1 MEPYRMKRI
10 DRSFTL
16 FFVLA
21 ALAVAVAPGCAA
33 RRARSTDLADPT
45 LKDAGL
51 ARYWT
56 AEVPIPSDDTLADV
70 YLVDDTLYLY
80 TLNGIV
86 FAVQADTGLIRWGKK
101 LSAHNFSIQ
110 KPGHI
115 TGTPGYSLAAF
126 VTPGGTHILDR
137 YSGETIASFP
147 SDFAVGGSPVGAGD
161 TLFMGSADGNVYAV
175 VWHTAGSHKTIQWWT
190 VRAGGPVTTTPILY
204 GGDRL
209 IVASQGGQVF
219 SFFAEDKAL
228 VWSQKTG
235 GAVLGNPVL
244 DGDEVVVASTD
255 RSIYK
260 FDAENGNLLWRYRT
274 DSPLADSPVVV
285 DDTVY
290 QYSSRQGLLAL
301 DADTGREKWRAPRA
315 RSFVAQ
321 VEDRVAV
328 WDGRNEVLL
337 LDRVSGEIMAQIP
350 VPLRAE
356 VVTNTLH
363 DAIYFVGPHGRV
375 ECVRPRGVP
384 YLHPSKIASARARLN
399 RSPQSRG
406 ADSALDKPSGERGD
420 SRSNDPFRSRRDVAQ
435 QP

>member
-1 MEPYRMKRI
+1 MKRI

-21 ALAVAVAPGCAA
+21 TLVVVAAPGCAA
-33 RRARSTDLADPT
+33 RRARSPDLADPT

-56 AEVPIPSDDTLADV
+56 ADVPIPSGDSLAKV

-101 LSAHNFSIQ
+101 LSARNLSIQ

-115 TGTPGYSLAAF
+115 TATPGYSLAAF
-126 VTPGGTHILDR
+126 VTPGGTQILDR
-137 YSGETIASFP
+137 YTGETIASFP
-147 SDFAVGGSPVGAGD
+147 NEFAVGGAPVGVGD
-161 TLFMGSADGNVYAV
+161 TLFMGSADGNVYAL
-175 VWHTAGSHKTIQWWT
+175 VWHTAGSGETIQWWT
-190 VRAGGPVTTTPILY
+190 VRAGGPVTAAPILY

-209 IVASQGGQVF
+209 IVASQGGHVF
-219 SFFAEDKAL
+219 SFFANDKAL
-228 VWSQKTG
+228 VWSRKTG
-235 GAVLGNPVL
+235 GAVLGDPVL

-260 FDAENGNLLWRYRT
+260 FDAENGSLLWRHRT

-285 DDTVY
+285 DHAIY

-301 DADTGREKWRAPRA
+301 DADTGREKWRAPHA
-315 RSFVAQ
+315 KYFVAQ

-328 WDGRNEVLL
+328 WDGRGEVLL
-337 LDRVSGEIMAQIP
+337 LDRNSGEIMAEIP
-350 VPLRAE
+350 VPIRAE

-363 DAIYFVGPHGRV
+363 DAIYFVEPHGRV
-375 ECVRPRGVP
+375 ECLRPRGVP

-399 RSPQSRG
+399 RSPQSQG
-406 ADSALDKPSGERGD
+406 ADSALDRPSGERSD
-420 SRSNDPFRSRRDVAQ
+420 SRSNDPFRSRRDAV
-435 QP
+435 QPP